1 MTSTIRIA
9 RKPFS
14 EALSMAARLCS
25 ARTTMPILNH
35 ILIRSESDKTIT
47 VAATDLVSSIR
58 VKVPIDGAGSLLG
71 APTSLC
77 LSRSAA
83 AIAAGMAG
91 QSLDIDPPDQH
102 KPKGVAS
109 FRAGTSR
116 YDVPCLLARD
126 FPKLQD
132 EPKTWAAVPAEALLE
147 IVTSVS
153 MTASKDATRAHLSGV
168 LFELDTAQAKI
179 RAVATDGHRLSVMV
193 SPVLETAAIKS
204 LTVALG
210 ARGKDGML
218 VPIGSIGTMTQA
230 ISSAGSDPIEIGV
243 QGAHLFLRHKNLTTS
258 IQLNDAAFPPYAQV
272 MPKNLA
278 MRVKIDRK
286 ELLRIVSLFMA
297 ARGEDKVKGC
307 RIEVRPGD
315 SLVVFSFDSPDSGSG
330 TEQVSCDVLERD
342 GDKKCVFGLDLNYV
356 KAALN
361 CVRTSAVI
369 LAGSGELDPVV
380 VEEEYE
386 TKTKGAVPDYLCVI
400 MPMRL

>member
-1 MTSTIRIA
+1 
-9 RKPFS
+9 
-14 EALSMAARLCS
+14 
-25 ARTTMPILNH
+25 
-35 ILIRSESDKTIT
+35 
-47 VAATDLVSSIR
+47 
-58 VKVPIDGAGSLLG
+58 
-71 APTSLC
+71 
-77 LSRSAA
+77 
-83 AIAAGMAG
+83 
-91 QSLDIDPPDQH
+91 
-102 KPKGVAS
+102 
-109 FRAGTSR
+109 
-116 YDVPCLLARD
+116 
-126 FPKLQD
+126 
-132 EPKTWAAVPAEALLE
+132 
-147 IVTSVS
+147 
-153 MTASKDATRAHLSGV
+153 
-168 LFELDTAQAKI
+168 
-179 RAVATDGHRLSVMV
+179 MV